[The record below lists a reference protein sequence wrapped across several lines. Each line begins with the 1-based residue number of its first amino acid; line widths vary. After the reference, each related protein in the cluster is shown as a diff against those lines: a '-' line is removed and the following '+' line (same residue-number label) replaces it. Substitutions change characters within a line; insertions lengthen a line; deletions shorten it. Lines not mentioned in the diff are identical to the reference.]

1 MTAIPLTGV
10 RILPGLE
17 APQVASQALSQKPES
32 ANPLSAEGVKKPD
45 FMETLNSFV
54 ENVDELGNVADDAG
68 KAFLNGEDIDLHEVM
83 IAGEEAG
90 IAFDL
95 LLEIRNKLVEAYKD
109 LIRMPI

>member
-1 MTAIPLTGV
+1 MSAIPISGL

-17 APQVASQALSQKPES
+17 APQS
-32 ANPLSAEGVKKPD
+32 APKSPVPVEPLGVGEAAKPD
-45 FMETLNSFV
+45 FMAALNSFV
-54 ENVDELGNVADDAG
+54 ESVDELGNVADDAG
-68 KAFLNGEDIDLHEVM
+68 KAFLNGDDIDLHEVM
-83 IAGEEAG
+83 IAGEESG